1 MSRPPDRLDSFRL
14 LISFSRSAQLDEYGN
29 RDPFA
34 DLDVVSAHSPEPEA
48 ESAPGRNEEE
58 DRLRPESH
66 VADPERDS
74 ELDLPQAP
82 SSTDDAKAVDAIDF
96 AEEVS
101 PQATQPQRQE
111 DAPERPDMSV
121 ADDIAYTDSDSDD
134 DEEVLALLSPRKP
147 APAGPSKAAKAT
159 RRSRVEAVAQDESA
173 ESSSPAVRRSSRL
186 STTPAATPAPPTRQ
200 ASTSKR
206 TRAEPST
213 PQATTSPAKRPR
225 QSKTVKAGGED
236 EVAPLGVRQHRH
248 RHHLPEV
255 HGSDTDDGVSPPVTR
270 SHCHFERFKIAS
282 QADPQAAPYLFN
294 IPAVSLALN
303 AHCVTF

>member
-206 TRAEPST
+206 TRAELRLRKPQLLPPSALDSPKLSKRAVRT
-213 PQATTSPAKRPR
+213 RSRLSVSDSTDTGITSPRF
-225 QSKTVKAGGED
+225 TV
-236 EVAPLGVRQHRH
+236 P
-248 RHHLPEV
+248 
-255 HGSDTDDGVSPPVTR
+255 TR
-270 SHCHFERFKIAS
+270 TT
-282 QADPQAAPYLFN
+282 
-294 IPAVSLALN
+294 VSLRP
-303 AHCVTF
+303 

>member
-1 MSRPPDRLDSFRL
+1 MSRSPNRLDSFRL
-14 LISFSRSAQLDEYGN
+14 LISFSRSAQLDEHGN

-34 DLDVVSAHSPEPEA
+34 NVDVISAHSPEPDA
-48 ESAPGRNEEE
+48 EFAPNRDAEE
-58 DRLRPESH
+58 DRLEPESH
-66 VADPERDS
+66 VADPERNN

-82 SSTDDAKAVDAIDF
+82 SSADDAKAVDAIDF
-96 AEEVS
+96 AAEVS
-101 PQATQPQRQE
+101 PQATESQPQE
-111 DAPERPDMSV
+111 GASERPDMPV
-121 ADDIAYTDSDSDD
+121 ADDIVYTDSDSDD
-134 DEEVLALLSPRKP
+134 DDEVLALLSPRKP
-147 APAGPSKAAKAT
+147 APVAPAGPSKAATAT

-173 ESSSPAVRRSSRL
+173 ESSSPTVRRSSRL

-213 PQATTSPAKRPR
+213 PQTTTSPAQRPR
-225 QSKTVKAGGED
+225 QSKTVKMAGAD
-236 EVAPLGVRQHRH
+236 EVAPLGVRLHRH

-255 HGSDTDDGVSPPVTR
+255 HGSDTDDGISPPVTR

-294 IPAVSLALN
+294 IPAVSLALHI
-303 AHCVTF
+303 A